1 MASAPVDGALA
12 STLRRTSKHRRTDPL
27 CRYLA
32 WFHQTLRGLCFL
44 SRKLASRFQKLP
56 RCPYIYRAFGF
67 GRVGLG
73 AGAPCCIIPCN
84 FLSFS
89 VRRWSLYL
97 RSSLSHSGAQHLIVR
112 AARFTIS
119 CVFPH
124 SLAKEPADVAIDNDS
139 FQNYNNV

>member
-67 GRVGLG
+67 GRVVSEL
-73 AGAPCCIIPCN
+73 ALLAASYHAISSA
-84 FLSFS
+84 FLSEGGACICAPDLPLWRPTSDCARRKIHNILRFS
-89 VRRWSLYL
+89 PFFSQRARRCS
-97 RSSLSHSGAQHLIVR
+97 
-112 AARFTIS
+112 
-119 CVFPH
+119 
-124 SLAKEPADVAIDNDS
+124 D
-139 FQNYNNV
+139 